1 MHILETNLKFPSI
14 SLLLEGQDMK
24 SDSDNL
30 KNPGYF
36 LSFYEAMREK
46 ELKKLRIAKCPAC
59 NKSTVYRLSSLG
71 EAELHCKSC
80 KALIE
85 VERFKDKPPR

>member
-1 MHILETNLKFPSI
+1 MNTDGTNS
-14 SLLLEGQDMK
+14 
-24 SDSDNL
+24 

-46 ELKKLRIAKCPAC
+46 ELKKLRIAKCPVC
-59 NKSTVYRLSSLG
+59 NKANVYRLSSLG

-85 VERFKDKPPR
+85 VERIKDQPPG